1 MKKMIS
7 LSLLTISALYAAEI
21 ELAPIGVEATVMTDV
36 AQKAQTSADVAQAL
50 SDAIPSIDMS
60 RRSGIANDVL
70 IRGQKRDNISVEVD
84 GTKVCGACPN
94 RMDPPV
100 SHIVAN
106 QIQTI
111 EVIEGPYDVETF
123 GTLSG
128 GIKITTKKPTAEEQG
143 EINLGFGS
151 FGYKKF
157 GASASGGTDRIRVS
171 ATVSTESSDQYRDG
185 DGNTLADQIANN
197 AASVKA
203 SGLDPASTPYKKAIG
218 SQLQPQY
225 YDIPAYSKKSAMAKA
240 YIKTFEDQELRLS
253 VTANRSSDILYA
265 NTPMDAA
272 YDDSNIYSVEYNIDN
287 VSDVYKNI
295 NLQYYHSDVDHPMNT
310 KFRLSGIAKYK
321 TNQLQTAMD
330 GIKLKNKFNVNTYE
344 LTIGL
349 DASQRMWQG
358 ENFDTNSTT
367 GITSNF
373 NVSLTHTETTNQAI
387 FATLDKSY
395 GALDLEFGA
404 RYDSTTVKPD
414 GNYQSND
421 YSAFSANLMST
432 YNLNKENKI
441 FLGVGQASRVP
452 DARELYI
459 TTTNQ
464 DLKQVTNQ
472 EIDLGYEINNA
483 SFKFKAK
490 AFYSMLQDYIYYNK
504 SAATFENLNAVV
516 YGGELS
522 ASVYATDDISVDMG
536 ASYKRGTR
544 DTLTGGLTGTNM
556 ADMAPLRGNIAAN
569 YEYMPNS
576 TATLEVVASDK
587 WSEIDAE
594 NGEQELAAWS
604 ILNAKVKHAVN
615 KSFDFTLGVNNIF
628 DATYAQ
634 SNTYAD
640 LVLLSAGTSDIML
653 LNEPGRYV
661 YTNLDFKF

>member
-1 MKKMIS
+1 MKKIIS
-7 LSLLTISALYAAEI
+7 LSLLTISALYATEI
-21 ELAPIGVEATVMTDV
+21 ELAPIGVEATVMTEV
-36 AQKAQTSADVAQAL
+36 AKKAQTSADVAQAL
-50 SDAIPSIDMS
+50 TDAIPSIDMS

-70 IRGQKRDNISVEVD
+70 IRGQKRDNISIEVD

-94 RMDPPV
+94 RMDPPA

-128 GIKITTKKPTAEEQG
+128 GIKITTKKPTAKEQG

-157 GASASGGTDRIRVS
+157 GASASGGTDRVRVS
-171 ATVSTESSDQYRDG
+171 ATVSTESSDQYKDG
-185 DGNTLADQIANN
+185 DGNTLAEQLDSY
-197 AASVKA
+197 AAEN
-203 SGLDPASTPYKKAIG
+203 PAALPRTYQTK
-218 SQLQPQY
+218 Y
-225 YDIPAYSKKSAMAKA
+225 RDIEAYSKKSAMAKA
-240 YIKTFEDQELRLS
+240 YIKTFENQELRLS
-253 VTANRSSDILYA
+253 VTANRSTGILYA

-287 VSDVYKNI
+287 VNDIYKNI
-295 NLQYYHSDVDHPMNT
+295 NLQYYHSDVDHPMDT
-310 KFRLSGIAKYK
+310 KFRVAGAASYM
-321 TNQLQTAMD
+321 TNQLQTSMD
-330 GIKLKNKFNVNTYE
+330 GLKLKNSFDFDSYKLLV
-344 LTIGL
+344 GL

-358 ENFDTNSTT
+358 EKFMTNAST
-367 GITSNF
+367 GMEMPHI
-373 NVSLTHTETTNQAI
+373 VSLTHTETTNQAI
-387 FATLDKSY
+387 FAKLDKSY

-404 RYDSTTVKPD
+404 RYDSTNVKPD
-414 GNYQSND
+414 GAYKSND
-421 YSAFSANLMST
+421 YSALSANLMST
-432 YNLNKENKI
+432 YNLDKENKI

-459 TTTNQ
+459 VPQGNQ

-472 EIDLGYEINNA
+472 EVDLGYEANTA
-483 SFKFKAK
+483 LFKFKAK

-504 SAATFENLNAVV
+504 SAATFENLNAIV

-544 DTLTGGLTGTNM
+544 DTLTGLTGTNM
-556 ADMAPLRGNIAAN
+556 ADIAPLRANIAAN

-587 WSEIDAE
+587 WSEFDEE

-634 SNTYAD
+634 SNTFAD
-640 LVLLSAGTSDIML
+640 LVLISAGAGTDVML
-653 LNEPGRYV
+653 LNEPGRYI

>member
-1 MKKMIS
+1 MKTIIS
-7 LSLLTISALYAAEI
+7 LSLLTISALNATEI
-21 ELAPIGVEATVMTDV
+21 ELAPIGVEATVMTEV

-106 QIQTI
+106 QIETI

-128 GIKITTKKPTAEEQG
+128 GIKITTKKPTAEEKG

-171 ATVSTESSDQYRDG
+171 ATVSTESSDQYKDG
-185 DGNTLADQIANN
+185 DGNTLAEQLDNF
-197 AASVKA
+197 KA
-203 SGLDPASTPYKKAIG
+203 TTGAGNPYSSLYK
-218 SQLQPQY
+218 
-225 YDIPAYSKKSAMAKA
+225 DEPAYSKKSAMAKA
-240 YIKTFEDQELRLS
+240 YIKTFEDQELRLN
-253 VTANRSSDILYA
+253 VTANRSTGILYA
-265 NTPMDAA
+265 NAPMDAA
-272 YDDSNIYSVEYNIDN
+272 YDDSNIYSIAYNIDN
-287 VSDVYKNI
+287 VSDAYKNI
-295 NLQYYHSDVDHPMNT
+295 NLQYYHSDVEHPMDT
-310 KFRLSGIAKYK
+310 KFRVNGVPTYM
-321 TNQLQTAMD
+321 TNELQTTMD
-330 GIKLKNKFNVNTYE
+330 GLKLKNTFDLNSYNLVV
-344 LTIGL
+344 GL
-349 DASQRMWQG
+349 DVSQRMWQG
-358 ENFDTNSTT
+358 EKFMTDAAT
-367 GITSNF
+367 GIQMPSQ
-373 NVSLTHTETTNQAI
+373 VSLTHTETTNQAI

-395 GALDLEFGA
+395 GALNLTFGA
-404 RYDSTTVKPD
+404 RYDSTNVRPD
-414 GNYQSND
+414 GAYKSND

-432 YNLNKENKI
+432 YNLDRENKI
-441 FLGVGQASRVP
+441 FLGFGQASRVP

-459 TTTNQ
+459 IPQGNE

-472 EIDLGYEINNA
+472 EIDLGYEVNN
-483 SFKFKAK
+483 SLFKFKAK
-490 AFYSMLQDYIYYNK
+490 AFYSMLKDYIYFNTSLGTK
-504 SAATFENLNAVV
+504 GSFENVDATV

-522 ASVYATDDISVDMG
+522 ASVYATDDITLDMG
-536 ASYKRGTR
+536 ASYKRGIK
-544 DTLTGGLTGTNM
+544 DNPLTNQTGTNM
-556 ADMAPLRGNIAAN
+556 ADMAPLRTNIAVN
-569 YEYMPNS
+569 YEYMNNS
-576 TATLEVVASDK
+576 VATLEVVASDK

-615 KSFDFTLGVNNIF
+615 RKFDFTLGVNNIF

-640 LVLLSAGTSDIML
+640 LILVTAGANNVML